1 MPRCVPLV
9 LCSIGGR
16 EIFSVP
22 SCPCAHSEPASNR
35 PGPCWPLLYASAAGC
50 GQHGAGL
57 LPCFLLPSGF
67 GAACALPCH
76 SELQECFL
84 VLTFPWEKLL
94 VETVYAYC
102 ACSRVCLLSGEMRH
116 QEWAAPSSAGVM
128 LEGGWASGR
137 SGLMAAGPSLQLGS
151 GAATDYVGILHVT
164 SWHPPALMFSCWH
177 RLCLKEA
184 VQKVEIVLVQN

>member
-1 MPRCVPLV
+1 M
-9 LCSIGGR
+9 
-16 EIFSVP
+16 
-22 SCPCAHSEPASNR
+22 
-35 PGPCWPLLYASAAGC
+35 
-50 GQHGAGL
+50 
-57 LPCFLLPSGF
+57 
-67 GAACALPCH
+67 
-76 SELQECFL
+76 
-84 VLTFPWEKLL
+84 LTFPWEKLL